1 MRKEFVSCSRFLLIS
16 GDLYCN
22 TCIPYSLS
30 PVRQTDTCKTHVRI
44 RNMFQYHICY
54 FYSIN
59 TMIMT
64 KNYNKEDEKTEYLK
78 QIGTPQQLQ
87 ADHLSQLS
95 QPGNAYNNNN
105 TNNNNTNNN
114 KGHCART

>member
-1 MRKEFVSCSRFLLIS
+1 
-16 GDLYCN
+16 
-22 TCIPYSLS
+22 
-30 PVRQTDTCKTHVRI
+30 
-44 RNMFQYHICY
+44 
-54 FYSIN
+54 
-59 TMIMT
+59 MIMT

-95 QPGNAYNNNN
+95 QPGNAYN
-105 TNNNNTNNN
+105 TNNNNNNN